1 MVNHQWSMLTIWA
14 FAFDDVIDGGHF
26 ISIGQV
32 NQGDFNVVQT
42 KGLMTMLTI
51 KMSVH
56 VVIVVVVMTHT
67 QLIAYTVAPVLYH
80 VQQVM
85 LAEEG

>member
-1 MVNHQWSMLTIWA
+1 MAVGAKALHHVVDRQGLIAFGQSDARHGDIVNA
-14 FAFDDVIDGGHF
+14 
-26 ISIGQV
+26 
-32 NQGDFNVVQT
+32 

-51 KMSVH
+51 KMSMH